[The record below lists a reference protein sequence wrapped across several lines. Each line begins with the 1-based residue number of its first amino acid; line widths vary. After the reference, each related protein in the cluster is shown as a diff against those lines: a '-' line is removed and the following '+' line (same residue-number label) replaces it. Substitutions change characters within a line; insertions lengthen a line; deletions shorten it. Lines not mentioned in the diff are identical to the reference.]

1 MQQLPPLN
9 IHYDTPRSP
18 TGKQWTDQS
27 LLSNRSL
34 NNFLAESDAFQR
46 ASYANIVEK
55 WKQHDKDEMNRL
67 INSFDSH
74 YNMKIRFRQD
84 VKLNRSSEMK
94 YGSGATYYRYIGSES
109 NSKNSHSCGRHKR
122 RLQEYEERHI
132 RELLQLPTKTK
143 SRSEPYFLPKIT
155 KLPSIETTDQSFITT
170 TRSSESGGENS

>member
-1 MQQLPPLN
+1 MQQLPPLT
-9 IHYDTPRSP
+9 IHYDTPRSA

-55 WKQHDKDEMNRL
+55 WKEHDKNEVNRL
-67 INSFDSH
+67 ITSFDSQ

-94 YGSGATYYRYIGSES
+94 YGPGARYYRFIGSES
-109 NSKNSHSCGRHKR
+109 NPKNERPCCRYKR
-122 RLQEYEERHI
+122 RTQEYEERHI
-132 RELLQLPTKTK
+132 RDLLQLPSKTK
-143 SRSEPYFLPKIT
+143 SRSEPYFLPKLT
-155 KLPSIETTDQSFITT
+155 KLPSIGLTDQSAST
-170 TRSSESGGENS
+170 TRSSLFDAETS